1 MAVAGRA
8 VDDDTGIHQPLAGLV
23 DILYAVGEMPEI
35 AAFAVPALIPVMREF
50 DLCIFVTRR
59 SKKDQSI
66 TPRLIIEPAQL
77 LQAQQLEKFDSRL
90 GIANADHRVEILH
103 RLFYSVRLYSDTVHR
118 SKGNRYF
125 HVRFGYGLVNRLR
138 QGCSG
143 ALFQGMVK
151 MTDGTENNG
160 WLTRF
165 TANQGKAWLAGSAL
179 LATGLVVGG
188 YLMGDGLVR
197 MKQSDRAVTVR
208 GLAERD
214 ATADLATW
222 TIAYS
227 AKAGDLQSAQTKV
240 DNDTKAIRAF
250 FTSLGFDA
258 DALQPTG
265 ANVSQYNEN
274 GIATYTVKQRLSL
287 RTTDIKRAEA
297 AVKRQFD
304 LVKSGV
310 ELEEGSGMAYTFTK
324 LNAIKPEMIAQ
335 ATKDARKSAEQFA
348 KDSGTGVGSIKSATQ
363 GYFEVTARDGD
374 SSGGWGV
381 SDSPYKKVRVVT
393 TVEYYLD

>member
-1 MAVAGRA
+1 MG
-8 VDDDTGIHQPLAGLV
+8 DEGGDKEG
-23 DILYAVGEMPEI
+23 
-35 AAFAVPALIPVMREF
+35 
-50 DLCIFVTRR
+50 
-59 SKKDQSI
+59 S
-66 TPRLIIEPAQL
+66 
-77 LQAQQLEKFDSRL
+77 
-90 GIANADHRVEILH
+90 
-103 RLFYSVRLYSDTVHR
+103 
-118 SKGNRYF
+118 
-125 HVRFGYGLVNRLR
+125 
-138 QGCSG
+138 
-143 ALFQGMVK
+143 
-151 MTDGTENNG
+151 G
-160 WLTRF
+160 WLGRL
-165 TANQGKAWLAGSAL
+165 TANQGKAWLAGTAL
-179 LATGLVVGG
+179 LATGLVAGG

-214 ATADLATW
+214 VTADLATW

-227 AKAGDLQSAQTKV
+227 AKAGDLQSAQAKV
-240 DNDTKAIRAF
+240 DGDTKAIRSF
-250 FTSLGFDA
+250 FNSLGFDA

-274 GIATYTVKQRLSL
+274 GIPTYTVKQRLSL
-287 RTTDIKRAEA
+287 RTTDIKKAEA

-374 SSGGWGV
+374 SAGGWGV

>member
-1 MAVAGRA
+1 MEDGVESKAWFAR
-8 VDDDTGIHQPLAGLV
+8 LV
-23 DILYAVGEMPEI
+23 G
-35 AAFAVPALIPVMREF
+35 
-50 DLCIFVTRR
+50 
-59 SKKDQSI
+59 
-66 TPRLIIEPAQL
+66 
-77 LQAQQLEKFDSRL
+77 
-90 GIANADHRVEILH
+90 
-103 RLFYSVRLYSDTVHR
+103 
-118 SKGNRYF
+118 
-125 HVRFGYGLVNRLR
+125 
-138 QGCSG
+138 
-143 ALFQGMVK
+143 
-151 MTDGTENNG
+151 
-160 WLTRF
+160 
-165 TANQGKAWLAGSAL
+165 NQGRAWLAGSAI
-179 LATGLVVGG
+179 LAFGLIAGG

-208 GLAERD
+208 GLAERE

-227 AKAGDLQSAQTKV
+227 AKAHDLQSAQAKV
-240 DNDTKAIRAF
+240 DSDTRAIRTF
-250 FTSLGFDA
+250 FASLGFDA

-287 RTTDIKRAEA
+287 RTTDIKKAQA

-310 ELEEGSGMAYTFTK
+310 ELEEGSGMSYTFTR
-324 LNAIKPEMIAQ
+324 LNEIKPQMIAL

-348 KDSGTGVGSIKSATQ
+348 KDSGTDVGNIKSATQ

-374 SSGGWGV
+374 SGGGWGV
-381 SDSPYKKVRVVT
+381 SDTPYKKVRVVT